1 MKKDHYIFNL
11 NKIEGDVLTLTQNLI
26 QVQESDDID
35 NINNFL
41 KAMENVCDP
50 IFAKNIKVP
59 TERPENFNSTDRK
72 IQPWLTKNVG
82 RYEIDF
88 IEN

>member
-11 NKIEGDVLTLTQNLI
+11 NKVKGDVLTLAQNLI

-35 NINNFL
+35 NINIFL
-41 KAMENVCDP
+41 KVMENVCDP

-59 TERPENFNSTDRK
+59 KTSTLLIGKANRG
-72 IQPWLTKNVG
+72 LTKSV
-82 RYEIDF
+82 RLYEIDF
-88 IEN
+88 IEK